1 MSHTY
6 APAPATAQA
15 PTHAPAPA
23 TAQAQ
28 AHATPPAPPANGRCH
43 LTLGPHMLCLFVHVP
58 HPYTRGIV
66 QQAPQVSPE
75 KCQSH

>member
-6 APAPATAQA
+6 APAPTTAQA

-28 AHATPPAPPANGRCH
+28 AQATPPELPANGQFH

-58 HPYTRGIV
+58 HPCTRGIV
-66 QQAPQVSPE
+66 QQAPPVSPTE
-75 KCQSH
+75 CNSH